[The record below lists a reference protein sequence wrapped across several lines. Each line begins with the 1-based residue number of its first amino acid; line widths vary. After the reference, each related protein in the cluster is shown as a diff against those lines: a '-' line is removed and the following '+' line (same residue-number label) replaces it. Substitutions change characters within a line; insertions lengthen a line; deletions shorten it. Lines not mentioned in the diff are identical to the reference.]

1 MQMVVVEVMVVVGL
15 VVEVLCHYGDHN
27 TLNAKIQ

>member
-15 VVEVLCHYGDHN
+15 VVEVLCHCSDHN
-27 TLNAKIQ
+27 TLNAKLQ